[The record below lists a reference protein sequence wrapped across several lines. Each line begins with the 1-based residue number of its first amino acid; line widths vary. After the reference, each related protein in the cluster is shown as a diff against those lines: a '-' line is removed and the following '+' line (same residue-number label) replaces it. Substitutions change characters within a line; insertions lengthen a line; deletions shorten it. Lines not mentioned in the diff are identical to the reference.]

1 MWLRERGRL
10 NYLGDMLQQQTDSEQ
25 RTKQR
30 GRPWPPGVSGNPG
43 GQRAM
48 RDRAAQTFGEL
59 VSERGGEM
67 ALQPTDLL
75 RLQQAALLIER
86 SKRTRDAGVAVK
98 AANAADRLLRAV
110 PVPTQTPRVP
120 LREQLAAEAAGGGA

>member
-1 MWLRERGRL
+1 
-10 NYLGDMLQQQTDSEQ
+10 
-25 RTKQR
+25 
-30 GRPWPPGVSGNPG
+30 
-43 GQRAM
+43 M